1 MSFQHLFLPC
11 AAHRSPS
18 SFILVPHPS
27 SVSIPN
33 EAFALISTPA
43 SCPRIH
49 GCADPA
55 MLCRREVNGVQHR
68 LLLLRHPRLPAPPVV
83 YRRSCGKTHPPCDQ
97 QIPSRVSWKKSMR
110 TVFFL
115 WCFVGPSVTVA
126 KQILISFMTFGYFT
140 IHILYKI
147 KLSVWWK
154 ELVWIFVIYWDCTSE
169 ILFSCLRSVSLFL
182 LMDFAFCCFMF
193 LLLFVHMNLGSLN
206 ISVMVLSYIICR
218 IYSWIISHGIF
229 YS

>member
-1 MSFQHLFLPC
+1 MSFQHLFLPYV
-11 AAHRSPS
+11 AHLPHSS
-18 SFILVPHPS
+18 SFPILALCSSQRSFCINLHPCFLS
-27 SVSIPN
+27 LNSWLCR
-33 EAFALISTPA
+33 FT
-43 SCPRIH
+43 
-49 GCADPA
+49 
-55 MLCRREVNGVQHR
+55 LCRREVNGVRRR
-68 LLLLRHPRLPAPPVV
+68 LLLLQHPRLPAPPVV
-83 YRRSCGKTHPPCDQ
+83 YRRSCSKTHPP
-97 QIPSRVSWKKSMR
+97 SRSPLGFAGR
-110 TVFFL
+110 NRCEL
-115 WCFVGPSVTVA
+115 ARHIWCFVGPSVTVA